1 MIRRFVL
8 LIGLIL
14 LPLTVVAEQTILVF
28 GDSLSAAY
36 GIPRDAGWVS
46 LLEKKL
52 ADEKPGWRVINASV
66 SGETTSGGL
75 RRILPAL
82 LEHKP
87 AIVILELGAND
98 GLRGLAVADTRRNLD
113 KIMHA
118 CRQSGAKVL
127 LLGMRIPPNYGL
139 KYASD
144 FRMMYVDLAN
154 RNKSLLV
161 PFFLDGIA
169 GKPELIQPD
178 GLHPIAKAQPRL
190 LQNIWPGLQKL
201 LIQ

>member
-1 MIRRFVL
+1 MIRRLVL

-14 LPLTVVAEQTILVF
+14 LPLTAIAGQTILVF

-36 GIPRDAGWVS
+36 GLPRDAGWVS

-52 ADEKPGWRVINASV
+52 ADEKPGWRVVNASV

-75 RRILPAL
+75 SRILPAL
-82 LEHKP
+82 LDNKP

-98 GLRGLAVADTRRNLD
+98 GLRGLAVADAQRNLN
-113 KIMHA
+113 KIMQA
-118 CRQSGAKVL
+118 CRQSKAKVL
-127 LLGMRIPPNYGL
+127 LVGMRIPPNYGL

-154 RNKSLLV
+154 RNKAVLV
-161 PFFLDGIA
+161 PFLLDGVA
-169 GKPELIQPD
+169 GRPELIQPD

-190 LQNIWPGLQKL
+190 LQNVWPGLQKL
-201 LIQ
+201 FTR

>member
-14 LPLTVVAEQTILVF
+14 LPLTAFAGQTILVF

-52 ADEKPGWRVINASV
+52 ADEKPGWQVINASI

-98 GLRGLAVADTRRNLD
+98 GLRGLAVADAQRNLD

-118 CRQSGAKVL
+118 CRQSRAKVL

-169 GKPELIQPD
+169 GQPDLIQPD
-178 GLHPIAKAQPRL
+178 GLHPIAKAQPKL
-190 LQNIWPGLQKL
+190 LQNIWPSLQKL
-201 LIQ
+201 FTR

>member
-1 MIRRFVL
+1 MIRRLVL

-14 LPLTVVAEQTILVF
+14 LPLTAFAGQTILVF

-52 ADEKPGWRVINASV
+52 ADEKPGWRVVNASV

-82 LEHKP
+82 LDHKP

-98 GLRGLAVADTRRNLD
+98 GLRGLAVEDSQRNLS
-113 KIMHA
+113 KIIQA
-118 CRQSGAKVL
+118 CRQSKARVL
-127 LLGMRIPPNYGL
+127 LVGMRIPPNYGL

-144 FRMMYVDLAN
+144 FRMMYVNLAN
-154 RNKSLLV
+154 RNRSILV
-161 PFFLDGIA
+161 PFLLDGVA

-190 LQNIWPGLQKL
+190 LQNVWPGLQN
-201 LIQ
+201 LITR

>member
-1 MIRRFVL
+1 MIRRLVL

-14 LPLTVVAEQTILVF
+14 LPLTAIAGQTILVF

-36 GIPRDAGWVS
+36 GLPRDAGWVS

-52 ADEKPGWRVINASV
+52 ADEKPGWRVVNASV

-75 RRILPAL
+75 SRILPAL
-82 LEHKP
+82 LDNKP

-98 GLRGLAVADTRRNLD
+98 GLRGLAVADAQRNLN
-113 KIMHA
+113 KIMQA
-118 CRQSGAKVL
+118 CRQSKAKVL
-127 LLGMRIPPNYGL
+127 LVGMRIPPNYGL

-154 RNKSLLV
+154 RNKAVLV
-161 PFFLDGIA
+161 PFLLDGVA
-169 GKPELIQPD
+169 GRPELIQPD

-190 LQNIWPGLQKL
+190 LQNGCRS
-201 LIQ
+201 